1 MFTAHIWAYVMLY
14 IGFCIYICAKNRK
27 NPSSH
32 PACRTIENESSMKP
46 KPRSYIVCKML
57 LLWWHVAGLFHW
69 RGSLRN
75 PWWIIYKVMWSLWGS
90 LLSGKIIMAERRED
104 VWKVWMVLSAERH
117 DQHIWTLCCTEWIW
131 SSRRLYSFSSQEHS
145 NVGQKSL
152 RSNRERMSGHRVYFS
167 RGSDVWVAWLPT
179 GHKAL
184 RHLRPSEPHGR
195 PTGSAFHRTSLST
208 KLQQSRKW

>member
-1 MFTAHIWAYVMLY
+1 MSPSDEAELLHQFVKGMLRHWTKY
-14 IGFCIYICAKNRK
+14 DSNLIFLIDSCSQLIYEHMSCSILDFAYICAKNRK

-167 RGSDVWVAWLPT
+167 RGSDVWVAHWT
-179 GHKAL
+179 
-184 RHLRPSEPHGR
+184 
-195 PTGSAFHRTSLST
+195 
-208 KLQQSRKW
+208 